1 MFRTASVRRNVA
13 DNVRREHAIPTVVG
27 DEDILEL
34 VEELSFMDGDELAA
48 YLKDELWRL
57 KGDWPALIA
66 SNLSRNIH

>member
-1 MFRTASVRRNVA
+1 MFRTEAVRRNVA
-13 DNVRREHAIPTVVG
+13 DNVRREHAIPAVIG
-27 DEDILEL
+27 DEDILDL

-57 KGDWPALIA
+57 NGDWPALIA